1 MSDPMKQQVEERELR
16 YDGVHCSLRLER
28 VSRGI
33 VSLQI
38 SGRDVGEFSDAPL
51 LALDRWLASSGAVE
65 LFIDARHVKGASIDV
80 SGEWARWLGGHKDQL
95 RSVTMLT
102 GSPFIHITAEFV
114 RRFADLEGV
123 MRICSE
129 ASVFEEALR
138 EALKWDRKL

>member
-1 MSDPMKQQVEERELR
+1 MSEARRQQVDERELHFE
-16 YDGVHCSLRLER
+16 GVHCNLTLER

-33 VSLQI
+33 VSLKI
-38 SGRDVGEFSDAPL
+38 AGRDVGEFGDAPM
-51 LALDRWLASSGAVE
+51 LALDRWLAASGPVE
-65 LFIDARHVKGASIDV
+65 LFIDAREVKGASIDV
-80 SGEWARWLGGHKDQL
+80 SGDWARWLGAHKEKL
-95 RSVTMLT
+95 RSITMLT

-129 ASVFEEALR
+129 AAVFEEALR

>member
-102 GSPFIHITAEFV
+102 GRDSCFKSFAKAKVERKRHRFV
-114 RRFADLEGV
+114 LDSLGTLQRTHYCRKSARRG
-123 MRICSE
+123 R
-129 ASVFEEALR
+129 
-138 EALKWDRKL
+138 

>member
-1 MSDPMKQQVEERELR
+1 MSEARRQQADDRELR
-16 YDGVHCSLRLER
+16 FEGVHCNLSLER

-33 VSLQI
+33 VSLKI
-38 SGRDVGEFSDAPL
+38 SGRDVGEFGDAPL
-51 LALDRWLASSGAVE
+51 LTLDRWLAGSGPVE
-65 LFIDARHVKGASIDV
+65 LFIDAREVKGASIDV
-80 SGEWARWLGGHKDQL
+80 SGEWARWLGARKEKL
-95 RSVTMLT
+95 RSITMLT

-129 ASVFEEALR
+129 ATVFEEALR